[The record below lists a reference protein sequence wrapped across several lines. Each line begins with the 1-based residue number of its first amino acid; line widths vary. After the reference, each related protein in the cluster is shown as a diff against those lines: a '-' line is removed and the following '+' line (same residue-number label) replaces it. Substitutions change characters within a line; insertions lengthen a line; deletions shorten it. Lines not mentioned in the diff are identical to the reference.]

1 MLYKNVH
8 GAEARARFL
17 KIPSQEPRRHAPK
30 SLFFARKIKDFLF
43 LLLNEAAGP
52 KDPPEAGKR
61 PQEPILS
68 KMTPQDTGNHAPNTL
83 FFTRKIEHF
92 MFYYSIR
99 DLLVIPECAPR

>member
-17 KIPSQEPRRHAPK
+17 RIPCQEPRRHAPK
-30 SLFFARKIKDFLF
+30 SQFFARKIKDFLF

-52 KDPPEAGKR
+52 KDPPEASKR

-68 KMTPQDTGNHAPNTL
+68 EMTPQDTRNHAQNTL
-83 FFTRKIEHF
+83 VFTR
-92 MFYYSIR
+92 
-99 DLLVIPECAPR
+99 